1 MALTRPRPW
10 HGASLRVRLMAL
22 AFVAIVPAMAAV
34 LYTAHQ
40 INVLRRAE
48 VSDMALRGARQ
59 AADELDRFFGG
70 IESLLL
76 TVSRVPLVR
85 EGDRPA
91 CNRYLGDLGPHLPH
105 VVSLFLLDSAGHWMC
120 GSVLPTSPE
129 PSFEDRGYFRDALA
143 REGVVVGTYTLD
155 RVSGRHVLP
164 VALAARSGGG
174 AETGVLVATI
184 DLAWLGRI
192 MRERGVPA
200 SGSITV
206 ADREA
211 TIIAREPLSERFVG
225 TRIPE
230 PFHRLMQA
238 AAPGVEEVTS
248 QDGTKRVLGYVPLGP
263 PPSGLYVSAGLSS
276 DASFEAVS
284 AAARRGAMMIAAGAI
299 AALAAT
305 WLMGSRAFIRPLERL
320 NGVLVRW
327 RSGERD
333 ARTGLTADAG
343 EIGALGMQLDALMDE
358 IRATQAKRD
367 LLARELSHRVKNTLA
382 TVQAL
387 AMATLNGPQ
396 PARDVLPDYLQRIK
410 ALAHMHDVLLR
421 DHWDSATLAAAI
433 EGVLTPLSPEPGR
446 VRVSGED
453 CELPPQL
460 ALGMTM
466 VLHELAT
473 NALKHGALSTP
484 EGTVAL
490 SWTLDRTSA
499 DPVLTLE
506 WRESGGPPVNPP
518 ASRSGFG
525 MRLMSRAFG
534 DAGTAQIDFDP
545 DGVVCTV
552 RVTLSPERQAAA

>member
-1 MALTRPRPW
+1 MAITRLRPW

-22 AFVAIVPAMAAV
+22 AFVAIVPGIAAV
-34 LYTAHQ
+34 LYTSHQ

-48 VSDMALRGARQ
+48 VSEMALRGARQ

-76 TVSRVPLVR
+76 AVSRVPLVR
-85 EGDRPA
+85 NGDREA
-91 CNRYLGDLGPHLPH
+91 CDRYLSDLGPHLPQ
-105 VVSLFLLDSAGHWMC
+105 VVSLFLLDSEGHWSC
-120 GSVLPTSPE
+120 GSVRPDTADLT
-129 PSFEDRGYFRDALA
+129 FLDRSYYKDALA
-143 REGVVVGTYTLD
+143 REGVVIGTYTLD
-155 RVSGRHVLP
+155 RVTGRPVLP
-164 VALAARSGGG
+164 VAMAARPAGEGGL
-174 AETGVLVATI
+174 GVLVATI
-184 DLAWLGRI
+184 DLGWLGRI
-192 MRERGVPA
+192 MRERGVPG

-211 TIIAREPLSERFVG
+211 TIVAREPLSERFVG

-230 PFHRLMQA
+230 PFHRLMHSA
-238 AAPGVEEVTS
+238 AAGVEEVTS
-248 QDGTKRVLGYVPLGP
+248 QDGTKRVLGYVPLGRA
-263 PPSGLYVSAGLSS
+263 PSGLYVSAGLSS
-276 DASFEAVS
+276 EASFEAVS

-305 WLMGSRAFIRPLERL
+305 WMVGSRAFIRPLERL
-320 NGVLVRW
+320 NGVLARW
-327 RSGERD
+327 RSGERH
-333 ARTGLTADAG
+333 ARTGLTADEG
-343 EIGALGMQLDALMDE
+343 EIGAIGMQLDALMDE
-358 IRATQAKRD
+358 IGATQSKRD

-396 PARDVLPDYLQRIK
+396 PARDALPDYLQRMK

-421 DHWDSATLAAAI
+421 DHWDSASLSAAI
-433 EGVLTPLSPEPGR
+433 EGVLTPLTPEPGR

-484 EGTVAL
+484 EGAVAIT
-490 SWTLDRTSA
+490 WTLDRSTA
-499 DPVLTLE
+499 DPVLELE
-506 WRESGGPPVNPP
+506 WRETGGPPVTPP
-518 ASRSGFG
+518 AARKGFG
-525 MRLMSRAFG
+525 MRLMARAFG
-534 DAGTAQIDFDP
+534 DAGSTAIDFAP
-545 DGVVCTV
+545 TGVVCTV
-552 RVTLSPERQAAA
+552 RVTLEPVRQAAA